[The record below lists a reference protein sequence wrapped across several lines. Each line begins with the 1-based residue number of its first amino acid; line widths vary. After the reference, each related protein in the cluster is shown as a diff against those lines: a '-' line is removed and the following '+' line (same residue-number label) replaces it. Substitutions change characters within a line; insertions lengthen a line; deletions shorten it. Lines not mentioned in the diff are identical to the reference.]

1 MGMSFFLALL
11 VLVLPWGYT
20 LEGAEQ
26 STFYTLATSVALGR
40 LFRHVVLIP
49 PWQDKRQE
57 SDMREEIV
65 FLVNRFH
72 ISLKGLSLWRAR
84 YKAFLRARH
93 ALCKRLNN
101 GSVQTWQQRVF
112 FIHWSLFSLSAS

>member
-1 MGMSFFLALL
+1 MSESPSPQRELEGGQFRQAWRWTCLFFLALL

-26 STFYTLATSVALGR
+26 STFYTLAASVALGR

-72 ISLKGLSLWRAR
+72 ISLKGLS
-84 YKAFLRARH
+84 H
-93 ALCKRLNN
+93 E
-101 GSVQTWQQRVF
+101 
-112 FIHWSLFSLSAS
+112 